1 MTRKMTTKRKNS
13 SALMIGRSLALRPIP
28 RVAILV
34 VITVVTASALCSTP
48 APAYAAEV
56 PHGDTA
62 SPESEVVRALVEQ
75 VVESYARAESY
86 TIEFVQES
94 YWALADTVTV
104 SSARLVLVKPSS
116 LSVSYDD
123 GGRIVSDGESLRV
136 YVPAT
141 GQFFVS
147 RIGSAGVVLDPAAI
161 LESYEPDPRIPLIE
175 RSGEKG
181 IVTIALRPGER
192 FAEPARIDV
201 NIDTTAWIVV
211 GLTAYS
217 TAGDRSSYVLKST
230 VFEAPVAADEFL
242 LVRPEGAQL
251 LTGSPYDIDQLR

>member
-1 MTRKMTTKRKNS
+1 MRSS
-13 SALMIGRSLALRPIP
+13 SALLIGRSLALRPVP
-28 RVAILV
+28 RVALLV
-34 VITVVTASALCSTP
+34 VITVVTASALCSIP
-48 APAYAAEV
+48 ALAYAAEV

-62 SPESEVVRALVEQ
+62 PPEFEVVRALVEQ

-141 GQFFVS
+141 EQFFAS

-161 LESYEPDPRIPLIE
+161 LESYEPDPRIPLVE
-175 RSGEKG
+175 RSGEEG
-181 IVTIALRPGER
+181 VVTIALRPGER
-192 FAEPARIDV
+192 FAEPARIDI
-201 NIDTTAWIVV
+201 NINTTAWIVV

-230 VFEAPVAADEFL
+230 IFEAPVAADEFV

>member
-1 MTRKMTTKRKNS
+1 MMTRKRKNS
-13 SALMIGRSLALRPIP
+13 SVLLIGRALALHPIP
-28 RVAILV
+28 RAALLV
-34 VITVVTASALCSTP
+34 VIIVATALALCGVP
-48 APAYAAEV
+48 ALASDAEV
-56 PHGDTA
+56 PHSETA
-62 SPESEVVRALVEQ
+62 SAEAEVVRALLEQ

-161 LESYEPDPRIPLIE
+161 LESYEPDPRIPLVE
-175 RSGEKG
+175 RSGEEG
-181 IVTIALRPGER
+181 VVTIALRPDER

-230 VFEAPVAADEFL
+230 VFEAPVVADEFV